1 MLSFS
6 LPTAFC
12 NLRTQ
17 LPRALNDDLSIPY
30 CDALAK
36 YMEKIRFL
44 LSPEQR
50 LGLTL
55 GTHGESA
62 KARFGVVQI
71 GVVQIGVVQILKD
84 LDRLRE
90 QGLTVL
96 FRG

>member
-36 YMEKIRFL
+36 YMVKIRFL

-71 GVVQIGVVQILKD
+71 LKD